1 MKALYAQALAQ
12 LVIKDAPYK
21 GAGFQPWLYT
31 RDRCRTF
38 GAGRMSAAGT
48 SGDAVVLNTCASG
61 LRRTLVESRNVS
73 NTALFGSTQR

>member
-12 LVIKDAPYK
+12 LVIKDALHK

-48 SGDAVVLNTCASG
+48 SGDAIVLITRI
-61 LRRTLVESRNVS
+61 RRLGKSFV
-73 NTALFGSTQR
+73 